1 MSTEDTDLA
10 YIARQLSLIWGNFAR
25 LGMTRLIPVERL
37 HKRYLLRLRQDM
49 ATSEETGSLTEE
61 VARELSIHTG
71 DRPMQT
77 PMLQANIWRI
87 IRNFDRPLDWPPH
100 IS

>member
-1 MSTEDTDLA
+1 MSTKDTDLVH
-10 YIARQLSLIWGNFAR
+10 IARQLSLIWRNFAR
-25 LGMTRLIPVERL
+25 LGMTRLISAERL

-61 VARELSIHTG
+61 VARELLIHAG
-71 DRPMQT
+71 GYPMQT
-77 PMLQANIWRI
+77 RLLQANIWLI
-87 IRNFDRPLDWPPH
+87 VGNLDRPLDWSLH